1 MIRALVVDDEPLARR
16 GLHQLLAPHADVE
29 IVGECGDGRSAL
41 EAIRSL
47 RPDLLFLDIQ
57 MPELDGFGVMREL
70 GADAPPA
77 VVFLTAYGE
86 FAVQAFDVEAVD
98 YLVKPVREERFEEA
112 LRRARRRIPPA
123 GHFLVPGSRGQVVI
137 RLEEIEW
144 IEADDY
150 YARIHAHGRDYLLR
164 ESLASLEERLAGTR
178 LVRVHRGA
186 MVHLDRIRRVGATEL
201 TLVSGAVIPVS
212 RRRRAWLLERLAP

>member
-41 EAIRSL
+41 DAIRAL

-57 MPELDGFGVMREL
+57 MPELDGFGVMRAL

-86 FAVQAFDVEAVD
+86 FALEAFDVEAVD

-112 LRRARRRIPPA
+112 LRRARRRIPA
-123 GHFLVPGSRGQVVI
+123 
-137 RLEEIEW
+137 
-144 IEADDY
+144 AD
-150 YARIHAHGRDYLLR
+150 
-164 ESLASLEERLAGTR
+164 
-178 LVRVHRGA
+178 
-186 MVHLDRIRRVGATEL
+186 
-201 TLVSGAVIPVS
+201 
-212 RRRRAWLLERLAP
+212 